1 LGSTNKARQKIL
13 ISTFKTKSGSRSERD
28 VIKYATAIIPDRTLP
43 FQHNPMIDIKTF
55 EKAFEL
61 KKPRRIRKYV
71 LVWCSSGSVTLM
83 VDENE
88 FELKAN
94 TVITITSGQIH
105 YIKETKAAKGFVLE
119 FTYDFF
125 CKDDKDM
132 ELIFHNSLFCHFA
145 MNEVIPLGKSQLVKE
160 ELLQVENEL
169 EQKPYQYLISV
180 HSRME
185 LILVEINR
193 AKLKQGG
200 EIYKPDALF
209 LKFLETVRANFKNN
223 LPVRQIASSLS
234 TTESKLNELS
244 KLHTGR
250 TAQSVM
256 HGLTASEAKRLFM
269 YEKLSVKEVAY
280 ELGFNDPF
288 YFSNFFKKQTKQSP
302 KTYKEKFSG

>member
-1 LGSTNKARQKIL
+1 
-13 ISTFKTKSGSRSERD
+13 
-28 VIKYATAIIPDRTLP
+28 
-43 FQHNPMIDIKTF
+43 MIDIKPLD
-55 EKAFEL
+55 KATDLQE
-61 KKPRRIRKYV
+61 PRRIRKYI
-71 LVWCSSGSVTLM
+71 LVWCSSGSITLM

-88 FELKAN
+88 FILGSN

-105 YIKETKAAKGFVLE
+105 YIRKAKAAKGFVLE

-125 CKDDKDM
+125 CRGDNDM

-145 MNEVIPLGKSQLVKE
+145 MNEVIPMGKSQLVGRELTQIEKE
-160 ELLQVENEL
+160 LR
-169 EQKPYQYLISV
+169 QKPYQYLISV
-180 HSRME
+180 HSMIQ

-193 AKLKQGG
+193 CKIKQGG

-209 LKFLETVRANFKNN
+209 LKFLETIRANFKNN
-223 LPVRQIASSLS
+223 LSVRQVAAILH

-250 TAQSVM
+250 TAQSVA

-302 KTYKEKFSG
+302 KTYKEKFAT